1 MLRFQKL
8 GEDEQARLDQESLK
22 QKKELLKQEFEHQE
36 EIRKYD
42 NLSIVSSNDFKF
54 KAELDKLQSE
64 NKKKQQ
70 ELELLLKA
78 GQNKRKSKTGTSQMH
93 ASTSGYGVIHSIN
106 NHHSDPLF
114 ETFSGNVN
122 LKLLDLEQRDQYIE
136 SLLLQESRYEN
147 LILEE
152 QEKSESLQKILVE
165 IEKSKL
171 IQQRKCEELQIILSK
186 ADKRFNNTDAVKLMA
201 ENKKFLSKKNLQSI
215 KNEFGQMKQM
225 QDTYKHSQ
233 ENKQQQLQKI
243 LYVGEENIGHNVLKM
258 EEAERFIDA
267 QNKEFEILEEKKQN
281 QLKKKQESRYI
292 LTYIEFFEIF
302 EQIFMNKEKPN
313 EIRLVDQYTVNE
325 EFLQKWNHNQ
335 QNDNLQQEQ
344 EMNFD
349 RNELLSQ
356 INKFYQDNEQR
367 TEYILEFMLEKYWH
381 LQQELTKQ
389 SISYENLLKQKEL
402 LLDEIENLDYELEE
416 LKLKNPNLEIHE
428 QSIVAEDAGLM
439 NLKNETTT
447 LNIKKMEIEEHPEQV
462 VWIKA
467 TKTQGLLMNFQLGLA
482 EYLHRIYQIIQ
493 AIDQKNKENKKFKYP
508 SLNNEINGI
517 NLLISKIYNISKS
530 QNQNNELTQQHLNQ
544 FAIHNIVIEVFPA
557 FKEQEQHQISQ
568 YFYIQSKTDQI
579 LWFNLS
585 VENLTNFLKSQENSS
600 LQKLLSPDIINE
612 FRDQLIEIFKYNFH
626 KLFEYYQTM
635 YKKIRDISSDLLQF
649 LKEINPKFD
658 IKKLTKL
665 LLREGQ
671 DIQSAKDL
679 IIRRMMEYKTGEI
692 IPLNSKND
700 LNKIQNLR
708 PKTEEEQIQSVSQ
721 QQQQQ
726 SDQSDPSLLFPKKER
741 LDEDKLSQIQTF
753 FRAKIREKNE
763 QLRDQK
769 HNDTISTK
777 DRPGSNVEQL
787 NSESISMIKGEN
799 KMNRA
804 KSKKLVESKTARNL
818 KDDLEQERSLLKAQI
833 AADLLRLKEE
843 QERKD
848 KPLMKEQQNEIKVQI
863 KQATERLY
871 GERQYTVQIMRNMA
885 QTTGILSDINQL
897 EHFSSK
903 IESPQL
909 VGQFVIQRKNL
920 HRNLNK
926 ELGLPTLSY
935 LKPTSAYYSR
945 RNQSSE
951 QIKAM
956 DYKRYNEIENGVSS
970 RPYTQY
976 QSSRKPQTTSNNNSS
991 RKRTNQNQDEL
1002 KNKYSGRTRVT
1013 NNNDSMNKFPVA
1025 CEIFQYEQPKSLLVP
1040 IAS

>member
-54 KAELDKLQSE
+54 KAELDKLQSS
-64 NKKKQQ
+64 NKRKQQ
-70 ELELLLKA
+70 ELELLLKS
-78 GQNKRKSKTGTSQMH
+78 GQNKKKYKTGTSQMH
-93 ASTSGYGVIHSIN
+93 TSTNGNGVIHSIN

-114 ETFSGNVN
+114 ETFSENVN
-122 LKLLDLEQRDQYIE
+122 LKLLDLEQRDQYID
-136 SLLLQESRYEN
+136 SLKLQESRYEN

-171 IQQRKCEELQIILSK
+171 IQQQKCEELQIILSK
-186 ADKRFNNTDAVKLMA
+186 AGKRFSNTDAVKLMA

-243 LYVGEENIGHNVLKM
+243 LYVGEENIGHNVLKI
-258 EEAERFIDA
+258 EEAERFIDI

-281 QLKKKQESRYI
+281 QLKKQQESRYI

-302 EQIFMNKEKPN
+302 EQIFMNKDQPN
-313 EIRLVDQYTVNE
+313 EIRLVDQYSVNE
-325 EFLQKWNHNQ
+325 ELLQKWNQNQ
-335 QNDNLQQEQ
+335 QIDNQQQEQ
-344 EMNFD
+344 EINFD

-356 INKFYQDNEQR
+356 INKFYQEDEQR
-367 TEYILEFMLEKYWH
+367 TQYILDFMLEKYWH
-381 LQQELTKQ
+381 LQQELTKK
-389 SISYENLLKQKEL
+389 SISYENLLKQKEV
-402 LLDEIENLDYELEE
+402 LLDEIENLDFELLE
-416 LKLKNPNLEIHE
+416 LMQKNPNLDIHE
-428 QSIVAEDAGLM
+428 QSLVAEDAGLM
-439 NLKNETTT
+439 NIKNVTTT
-447 LNIKKMEIEEHPEQV
+447 LNIKKMEVEEQPEQV

-493 AIDQKNKENKKFKYP
+493 AIDQKNKENKKFKYTNI
-508 SLNNEINGI
+508 NNEINGI
-517 NLLISKIYNISKS
+517 NLLISKIYNISKNS
-530 QNQNNELTQQHLNQ
+530 NQNNELNQQHLNQ
-544 FAIHNIVIEVFPA
+544 FAIHNIVVDIFPK
-557 FKEQEQHQISQ
+557 FKEYELNQISQ

-585 VENLTNFLKSQENSS
+585 VENLTNFLKSQENTT
-600 LQKLLSPDIINE
+600 LQKLLSPEIINE

-635 YKKIRDISSDLLQF
+635 YKKIRDISQDLFQH

-658 IKKLTKL
+658 IKKLSKL

-679 IIRRMMEYKTGEI
+679 IIKRMMEYKTGEN
-692 IPLNSKND
+692 IPFNSKND
-700 LNKIQNLR
+700 LYKIQNTR

-726 SDQSDPSLLFPKKER
+726 SDQQDPSLLFPKRQR
-741 LDEDKLSQIQTF
+741 LDDEKLSQIQTF

-769 HNDTISTK
+769 NNDTISTK
-777 DRPGSNVEQL
+777 DRQGSNIEQQ

-818 KDDLEQERSLLKAQI
+818 QDDLEQERSLLKAQI

-935 LKPTSAYYSR
+935 LKPTSAYFSR

-956 DYKRYNEIENGVSS
+956 DYKRYYEIENGVSS

-976 QSSRKPQTTSNNNSS
+976 QSSRKPYTNSNNNSS
-991 RKRTNQNQDEL
+991 RKRINQNQDEL

-1013 NNNDSMNKFPVA
+1013 NNNESMNTYPVPQ
-1025 CEIFQYEQPKSLLVP
+1025 EIFQYEYPKSLLVP
-1040 IAS
+1040 TAS

>member
-54 KAELDKLQSE
+54 KAELDKLQSS
-64 NKKKQQ
+64 NKRKQQ
-70 ELELLLKA
+70 ELELLLKS
-78 GQNKRKSKTGTSQMH
+78 GQNKTKCKTGTSQMH
-93 ASTSGYGVIHSIN
+93 ASTSGHGVIHSIN

-122 LKLLDLEQRDQYIE
+122 IKLLDLESKDQYIE
-136 SLLLQESRYEN
+136 SLKLQESRYEN

-171 IQQRKCEELQIILSK
+171 IQQQKCEELQIILSK
-186 ADKRFNNTDAVKLMA
+186 AGKRFNNTDAVKLMA
-201 ENKKFLSKKNLQSI
+201 ENKRFLSKKNLKSI

-225 QDTYKHSQ
+225 QDTYKRSQ

-243 LYVGEENIGHNVLKM
+243 LYVGEENIGHNVLKI

-267 QNKEFEILEEKKQN
+267 QNKEFENLEEKKLN
-281 QLKKKQESRYI
+281 QLKKQQESRYI
-292 LTYIEFFEIF
+292 LTYIEFFELF
-302 EQIFMNKEKPN
+302 EQIFMNKDKPN
-313 EIRLVDQYTVNE
+313 EIRLVDQYSVNE
-325 EFLQKWNHNQ
+325 ELLLKQNQNQ
-335 QNDNLQQEQ
+335 QIDNIQQEQ

-356 INKFYQDNEQR
+356 INKFYQENDSR

-389 SISYENLLKQKEL
+389 SICYENLLKQKEV
-402 LLDEIENLDYELEE
+402 LLDEIENLDFELQE
-416 LKLKNPNLEIHE
+416 LRQKNPNLDIHE

-447 LNIKKMEIEEHPEQV
+447 LNIKKMEVEEQPEQV

-482 EYLHRIYQIIQ
+482 EYLHRIYQIIS
-493 AIDQKNKENKKFKYP
+493 AIDQKNKENKKFKYT

-517 NLLISKIYNISKS
+517 NLLISKIYNISKN
-530 QNQNNELTQQHLNQ
+530 QNQSNELNQQHLNQ
-544 FAIHNIVIEVFPA
+544 FAIYNIVVEVFPT
-557 FKEQEQHQISQ
+557 FKEQQLNQISQ

-585 VENLTNFLKSQENSS
+585 VENLTNFLKSQQNQT
-600 LQKLLSPDIINE
+600 LQKLLSPEIINE

-626 KLFEYYQTM
+626 KLFEYYQIM
-635 YKKIRDISSDLLQF
+635 YKKIRDISQDLFQH

-658 IKKLTKL
+658 IKKLSKL

-679 IIRRMMEYKTGEI
+679 IIRRMMEYKTGEN
-692 IPLNSKND
+692 IPFNSKND

-726 SDQSDPSLLFPKKER
+726 FDLQDPSLLFPKKER
-741 LDEDKLSQIQTF
+741 LDDEKLSQIQTF

-769 HNDTISTK
+769 NNDTNSTK
-777 DRPGSNVEQL
+777 DRPGSNIEQQ

-804 KSKKLVESKTARNL
+804 KSKKMVESKTARNL
-818 KDDLEQERSLLKAQI
+818 QDDLEQERSLLKAQI

-885 QTTGILSDINQL
+885 QTTGIISDINQL

-935 LKPTSAYYSR
+935 LKPTSAYFSR

-951 QIKAM
+951 QIKAL
-956 DYKRYNEIENGVSS
+956 DYKRYYEIENGVSS

-976 QSSRKPQTTSNNNSS
+976 QSSRKPYTNSNNNSS

-1013 NNNDSMNKFPVA
+1013 NNNESMNSYPVPQ
-1025 CEIFQYEQPKSLLVP
+1025 EIFQYEYPKSLLVP
-1040 IAS
+1040 TSS